1 MLEGNAHLGDIPMA
15 KWHRCF
21 QEGLAMQPYAPTGS
35 AQEPSLRGCLGL
47 WHTRFKDSHIQR
59 YIYFTLPKGKQATQ
73 RVV

>member
-1 MLEGNAHLGDIPMA
+1 
-15 KWHRCF
+15 
-21 QEGLAMQPYAPTGS
+21 MQPYAPMGS

-59 YIYFTLPKGKQATQ
+59 YTYFTLQKGKQATQ